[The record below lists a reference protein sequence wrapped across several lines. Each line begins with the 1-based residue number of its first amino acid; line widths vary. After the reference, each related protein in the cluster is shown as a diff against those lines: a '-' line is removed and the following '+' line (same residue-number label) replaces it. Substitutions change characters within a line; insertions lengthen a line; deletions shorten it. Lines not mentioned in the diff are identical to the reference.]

1 MGSPWTI
8 TGSVRCEVSLLHPY
22 TSAGIY
28 GLYISHER
36 NIGGVAQIQYEQNSQ
51 GVSSVEGNKFPNQTN
66 FSALVLILGM
76 EIDFCLTNII
86 NWKHG
91 FSIP

>member
-1 MGSPWTI
+1 
-8 TGSVRCEVSLLHPY
+8 VSLLHPY

-51 GVSSVEGNKFPNQTN
+51 GVSSVEGNNFPGQTN
-66 FSALVLILGM
+66 FSVLVLILGT
-76 EIDFCLTNII
+76 EIDILFNKLE
-86 NWKHG
+86 
-91 FSIP
+91 

>member
-1 MGSPWTI
+1 
-8 TGSVRCEVSLLHPY
+8 VSLLHPY

-51 GVSSVEGNKFPNQTN
+51 GVSSVEGNKFPDQTN
-66 FSALVLILGM
+66 FSAFVLILGM
-76 EIDFCLTNII
+76 EIDILFNNVESTY
-86 NWKHG
+86 K
-91 FSIP
+91 